1 MKIFSA
7 VSALLFSAAGVLPLV
22 SSQPFYDV
30 NIPTPV
36 CARFDTI
43 TFQGDA
49 EFVTTEDTSTFP
61 IGAGDMSIGE
71 RYDAISG
78 VPNQGTLWTNIGVD
92 YKSICVITKE
102 QPLMGGT
109 GATSPTCFYEFEME
123 FCRRWWWI
131 LFESPYL
138 QLEKKFEV
146 KLMKP
151 SELDISE
158 ARLIE
163 VASELSKDPN
173 APDVTR
179 QRRRTQRTYEKID
192 DIYIAPSIIAPSII
206 APFSTIAPFPSPPS
220 PTPAP
225 TPSTGGRC
233 EDKLIKAV
241 QFSDEFAEATK
252 STELKRALCP
262 NKFCWIPLYR
272 DCRCGGFTAHGS
284 GPDHLEIT
292 GGTYDLFGAFG
303 QIVTPNDFQTGAIN
317 YSTGDLTGSS
327 IDMNIEICYYRKEV
341 FPRIFNGV

>member
-1 MKIFSA
+1 
-7 VSALLFSAAGVLPLV
+7 
-22 SSQPFYDV
+22 
-30 NIPTPV
+30 
-36 CARFDTI
+36 
-43 TFQGDA
+43 
-49 EFVTTEDTSTFP
+49 
-61 IGAGDMSIGE
+61 MSIGE

-146 KLMKP
+146 KLMKT

-192 DIYIAPSIIAPSII
+192 DTIDIAPSIIAPSII
-206 APFSTIAPFPSPPS
+206 APIGTIAPFPS

-303 QIVTPNDFQTGAIN
+303 QVSVRISNTTTTTTGVICDVVVEGMLAN
-317 YSTGDLTGSS
+317 ELTFHVS
-327 IDMNIEICYYRKEV
+327 CKYYY
-341 FPRIFNGV
+341 F